1 MIELAQIAPADTFAD
16 VVESGRRTIAS
27 IDPDA
32 VVRSARSAALEILP
46 DDWFRPK
53 RRRWPFVAGAL
64 VVAAAVSLVVL
75 LRGPA
80 MQMMASRQA
89 QPEPWPEPATGPE
102 LELMPAEMTAR

>member
-1 MIELAQIAPADTFAD
+1 MIELAHIAPADTIAD

-46 DDWFRPK
+46 DDWFQPK

-64 VVAAAVSLVVL
+64 LLGAAVSAILLV
-75 LRGPA
+75 RGPA
-80 MQMMASRQA
+80 MQMIASRRAQA
-89 QPEPWPEPATGPE
+89 EPWPEPVAEPQ
-102 LELMPAEMTAR
+102 LELVSAEMTAR

>member
-1 MIELAQIAPADTFAD
+1 MVQLAQIAPAETFAD

-46 DDWFRPK
+46 DEWFRPK

-64 VVAAAVSLVVL
+64 LVGAVVSALFL
-75 LRGPA
+75 LRGRA
-80 MQMMASRQA
+80 MQMVTDRQA
-89 QPEPWPEPATGPE
+89 QPEPWQEPA
-102 LELMPAEMTAR
+102 LELVPTEMTAL